1 MFGGLLPLFAKGV
14 SMLYIAFF
22 ALIAIL
28 CININISKEE

>member
-1 MFGGLLPLFAKGV
+1 MLGPPPLFAKGV

-28 CININISKEE
+28 CINISKEE